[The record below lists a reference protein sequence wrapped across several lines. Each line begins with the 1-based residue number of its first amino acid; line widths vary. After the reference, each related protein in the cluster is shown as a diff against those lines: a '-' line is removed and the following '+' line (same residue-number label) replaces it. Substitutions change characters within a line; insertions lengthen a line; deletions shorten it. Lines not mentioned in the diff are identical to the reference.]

1 MWIRRLSQLILLSVV
16 LAWPAKT
23 AQAGKKPRL
32 EEQRLKRHAPW
43 NKIAPQIA
51 SEQHPKATGAL
62 RHRLKQRLSKIERA
76 RARFAL
82 AVEYYRVGR
91 YTDTLETLKG
101 LKPWREMGPYIAYYR
116 GGALFQ
122 LGRQRE
128 ALVELERVSACG
140 LQGYAL
146 DLRLA
151 CHATMEQWD
160 RIEALLKEHEA
171 GLLAGSAELSYYRAM
186 LALRKADAAGKG
198 KEKGKAKGGG
208 LDAAAVGLVQA
219 LTHHPGHDL
228 ADQALEALPSGAFSS
243 SFGDDLVAY
252 RKARR
257 HFDKGRNKQAIQAM
271 KALIG
276 RWKDDHPLLCDARAT
291 LIRACY
297 AKRDYKTARP
307 YLDKRVPACVSHPST
322 ADVLFYGGRI
332 LWRLGETK
340 TARKSYARVRELFPE
355 HSYRDDALLYQA
367 MTRQDDGDLKG
378 YVADLEEAVRRYPDD
393 DRHAEILWWLAWH
406 HYKAKAWVQATKWLK
421 KGYEETRAPE
431 FLYWQARILD
441 RKKKTRKEARALYEE
456 VLKSHPLDYYATLA
470 YARLAAIMGRG
481 KATKWVRKAGW
492 DAAVAAPSLI
502 SGAELEAALAHP
514 RHLRFRE
521 LWLMGMEGL
530 ALAELSAKDD
540 RVGRWLKAQLL
551 SSLERPDLSHQVV
564 RRELSDYRARY
575 PVRSFEPFWRLAYPA
590 PYFTRAQQA
599 GTRVGL
605 VVEIIEAIIR
615 EESGFVPDI
624 VSYANA
630 HGLMQL
636 LPSTGK
642 LVAKQNGLSKPSIS
656 DLHRPKTNLLLGS
669 LYLEFLVRRF
679 GSPMLAAGAYNAGH
693 GRMDKWLNAQPRRF
707 DLDVF
712 VEDIPYRQARHYVKR
727 VIETYGVYR
736 FLHSKGKRL
745 LLLDMDYDK
754 RKRHDKEASIRK
766 WRPKKKAAKKSS
778 KKRRQ
783 KR

>member
-1 MWIRRLSQLILLSVV
+1 MWIRRLSQLILLTVV
-16 LAWPAKT
+16 LAWPARMVT
-23 AQAGKKPRL
+23 AGAKPRL

-43 NKIAPQIA
+43 NRIAPNIA
-51 SEQHPKATGAL
+51 SDQHPKAIGAL
-62 RHRLKQRLSKIERA
+62 RHRLKQRLSKLERA

-91 YTDTLETLKG
+91 YKDTLETLKG

-128 ALVELERVSACG
+128 ALPQLVKVVGCG
-140 LQGYAL
+140 LEGYAL

-151 CHATMEQWD
+151 SHATMEQWGEL
-160 RIEALLKEHEA
+160 EALLKEHEA
-171 GLLAGSAELSYYRAM
+171 GLLAGSAELSFYRAM
-186 LALRKADAAGKG
+186 LALRKAGAAKKG
-198 KEKGKAKGGG
+198 KGGG
-208 LDAAAVGLVQA
+208 VDEAAVGLVQA
-219 LTHHPGHDL
+219 LTHHPGHAL
-228 ADQALEALPSGAFSS
+228 ADQALDALPAGAFSS
-243 SFGDDLVAY
+243 SFGEDLVAY

-257 HFDKGRNKQAIQAM
+257 HFDKGRNKEAVRAM
-271 KALIG
+271 RALVD
-276 RWKDDHPLLCDARAT
+276 RWKDDHPLLCDARAV

-297 AKRDYKTARP
+297 GRRDYKTARP

-367 MTRQDDGDLKG
+367 MTRKDDGDSKG

-406 HYKAKAWVQATKWLK
+406 HYKAKAWGEATKWLK

-431 FLYWQARILD
+431 FLYWQARLLD
-441 RKKKTRKEARALYEE
+441 RKKKTRGEARERYEAI
-456 VLKSHPLDYYATLA
+456 LKAHPLDYYATLA
-470 YARLAAIMGRG
+470 FARLAAITGRG
-481 KATKWVRKAGW
+481 KATKWVRKVGW
-492 DAAVAAPSLI
+492 DAAVAAPSLL
-502 SGAELEAALAHP
+502 SAEELEVAVAHP

-521 LWLMGMEGL
+521 LWLTGMEGL
-530 ALAELSAKDD
+530 ALAELPGGDD

-551 SSLERPDLSHQVV
+551 SSLQRPDLSHQIV
-564 RRELSDYRARY
+564 RRELSDYRALY
-575 PVRSFEPFWRLAYPA
+575 PVRSFESYWRLAYPA
-590 PYFTRAQQA
+590 PFFTRAQRA
-599 GTRVGL
+599 GQKVGL

-642 LVAKQNGLSKPSIS
+642 LVAKQNGLPKPSIS
-656 DLHRPKTNLLLGS
+656 DLHKPDKNLLLGS

-745 LLLDMDYDK
+745 LLLDLAYDK
-754 RKRHDKEASIRK
+754 GKRHDKKASIRK
-766 WRPKKKAAKKSS
+766 WKPKKKAKKKS
-778 KKRRQ
+778 KKRRK